1 MQPEN
6 KSGYPGWTYVDSI
19 TAIGEGTLTYRWEY
33 QLKKFAWQLL
43 GTGRIITFETP
54 LEGYAFDEGPKV
66 PIKCTIT
73 NSFGCTIESNI
84 VILDLF
90 AGI

>member
-1 MQPEN
+1 MKN
-6 KSGYPGWTYVDSI
+6 
-19 TAIGEGTLTYRWEY
+19 
-33 QLKKFAWQLL
+33 FAWQLL
-43 GTGRIITFETP
+43 GTRRIITFETP